1 MEALLNMNT
10 FILVCL
16 AMVLFLGGCYLWNS
30 LYHTQQKAL
39 VGLPAPDFTLS
50 DANGTRYSLRDFR
63 GSKVALY
70 FYPKDDTPGCTTQ
83 ACNIRDNFSE
93 LKEKGITV
101 IGISYDSPS
110 SHTAFTDKYQ
120 LPFILLSDIDKKVAL
135 RYGAARGLL
144 PFAQRITFLINED
157 GVIVARIDKVDVKNH
172 TQQILNGFGLI

>member
-1 MEALLNMNT
+1 MNT

-50 DANGTRYSLRDFR
+50 DAQGTRYSLHNFR

-70 FYPKDDTPGCTTQ
+70 FYPKDDTPGCTTE
-83 ACNIRDNFSE
+83 ACNIRDNFNALRE
-93 LKEKGITV
+93 NGIV
-101 IGISYDSPS
+101 PIGISYDSPS
-110 SHTAFTDKYQ
+110 SHTAFADKYQ
-120 LPFILLSDIDKKVAL
+120 LPFILLSDIDKKVAH
-135 RYGAARGLL
+135 RYGTGQSWL

-172 TQQILNGFGLI
+172 TQQILNGFGLL